1 MSFKKAT
8 KKGQKARIAIYGP
21 SGSGKTFSALSI
33 ATGIGDK
40 IAVIDTERGTAS
52 KYSDRFEFDVV
63 DLDVRTIEKYIE
75 NIKEAGKLGYD
86 VLIIDSLSHA
96 WQELL
101 MQIEKL
107 AKAKYNGNTF
117 RAWGEGT
124 PEQHRLLD
132 AILTSPCHIIVT
144 MRSKTE
150 YATETDDRGKVRPVK
165 LGLAPEQGKGIEYE
179 FDILMEINQEHF
191 AFISKDRTGKYQDSS
206 IEKPGKQFGK
216 DLAIWLGE
224 AEPIVASAEPKLQK
238 LFEALDKIKTLDGL
252 NNLSKKWDQADLSE
266 FGDGKE
272 VAKKGKEILQKK
284 AESFLGQEVDDAVSI
299 P

>member
-21 SGSGKTFSALSI
+21 SGAGKTFSALSM
-33 ATGIGDK
+33 ATGLGK
-40 IAVIDTERGTAS
+40 TIAVIDTERGTAS

-63 DLDVRTIEKYIE
+63 DLENRSIE
-75 NIKEAGKLGYD
+75 NYINMIKEASKLGYD

-132 AILTSPCHIIVT
+132 AILSSPCHVIVT

-179 FDILMEINQEHF
+179 FDILMEINQEHY
-191 AFISKDRTGKYQDSS
+191 AFISKDRTGKYQDKSL
-206 IEKPGKQFGK
+206 EKPGKEFGQE
-216 DLAIWLGE
+216 LAVWLGE
-224 AEPIVASAEPKLQK
+224 AEPVIKSAKPKLDS
-238 LFEALDKIKTLDGL
+238 LMDALSKIKTPAALVTIESKWSKTSLDEFPDGDEI
-252 NNLSKKWDQADLSE
+252 KKQGISAIRR
-266 FGDGKE
+266 
-272 VAKKGKEILQKK
+272 KGE
-284 AESFLGQEVDDAVSI
+284 EFLGEEVNDQPNI
-299 P
+299 